1 MKIARNRR
9 VSSTPADEPIVHDT
23 QWAVGESGLGA
34 PHVYVRIT
42 ADNGVRG

>member
-1 MKIARNRR
+1 MKIARIDVFPLRLPM
-9 VSSTPADEPIVHDT
+9 SQSFMIPSGPSGKPA
-23 QWAVGESGLGA
+23 LGA